1 MGVTMKRLTFISI
14 FFIIF
19 FTTPSVYSGTTL
31 LKGYL
36 SKEELPK
43 ARVSEA
49 SGTVLTKVE
58 KAFIKGDYE
67 GAVTIA
73 NDYLTRRVKSDDKL
87 QCLMGR
93 ALLKLNRFEEA
104 RDHFS
109 KVINESESDKFLDE
123 AYIGLANS
131 YYLENDYINAKEYY
145 ERVIRY
151 FPDSDNL
158 AIVYCRLGECY
169 SKLGDGSASKGY
181 YDKLVKLYP
190 DSLEAKLLVREDL
203 GFVIY
208 SVQVGSFSRWG
219 NAKKLCDEL
228 KNKGFDS
235 NIFTVIFENERF
247 YRVRVGQ
254 YGSLGEAEDMARTLQ
269 NKGYDVKI
277 YP

>member
-1 MGVTMKRLTFISI
+1 MKNSTFIII

-19 FTTPSVYSGTTL
+19 FTASSVYGGTTL

-43 ARVSEA
+43 VRASEA
-49 SGTVLTKVE
+49 GGATLTKAE
-58 KAFIKGDYE
+58 KAFLKGDYE
-67 GAVTIA
+67 EVVTIA
-73 NDYLTRRVKSDDKL
+73 GNYLVSRAKSNNKL
-87 QCLMGR
+87 QYLMGM
-93 ALLKLNRFEEA
+93 ALLKLNRFQEA
-104 RDHFS
+104 RDSFL
-109 KVINESESDKFLDE
+109 KVINESESDEFLDE

-131 YYLENDYINAKEYY
+131 YYLEHDYTNAKEYY
-145 ERVIRY
+145 EKVMRY

-158 AIVYCRLGECY
+158 SIVYSKLGECY
-169 SKLGDGSASKGY
+169 SKLGDSSSSKGY

-190 DSLEAKLLVREDL
+190 DSLEAKLLAGEDS

-208 SVQVGSFSRWG
+208 SVQVGSFSRWS

-228 KNKGFDS
+228 KGKGFDA
-235 NIFTVIFENERF
+235 NIFTVIFEGERF

-254 YGSLGEAEDMARTLQ
+254 YGSLGEAEDIARTLQ